1 MSAVVDAVTNV
12 VCSVVSGVSDVVGTV
27 ADTAA
32 NTIEKA
38 LDDPIKTIAMVA
50 AVASGNPQLIPL
62 VNGTDKFIETGC
74 LGAALKGAAIST
86 VTHGVM
92 EGITCGLCIDSCG
105 FCTPCCVDL
114 CGVCSPCVPCSPCMP
129 CGGSLPDGCTPSTC
143 LPSVD
148 TPVCGPSTCMPCGG
162 LPTGCTPST
171 CVPSTCAPCGSS
183 CMCSCMS
190 GCNVCCSPC
199 ISCNT
204 CNTTCC
210 SCNSTCCMPTGCAP
224 SSCAPCC
231 SCYSP
236 VCCACTCCS
245 SLCCSPCCAPCD
257 TCDPCDPF
265 KIKLKLPKT
274 KTPRQSRQR
283 NKNTCNMGAPNS
295 TTGQKGPYVDP
306 VLCTNAK
313 LLGETRRGNKR
324 NGLKKVNT
332 GNINAGYMAPKNLN
346 IKTTEVGGNLGYEC
360 CSNNLGYAKGG
371 TADKLESNTD
381 ILKCAIKTWNEAF
394 CEKKL
399 YPIEMCQKAEL
410 MHQTGAPAKNCL
422 SPLKHLYSSIGSSY
436 AKGGLSDKYQAA
448 APKGHNPEFITGV
461 TGYYACGKGTGQSDD
476 IPAMLHDGDYVMDA
490 ETVSALGDGSSK
502 AGNHVLDGFRKQV
515 PHKAEGGSNP
525 VPAKIAD
532 GEYVFPAAFVTAL
545 GGGDNRKGSE
555 ILDGL
560 RTKLRAHKRGAPLS
574 KIPPKAKDPIDYIKK
589 GSK

>member
-1 MSAVVDAVTNV
+1 MGGVVDAITNV
-12 VCSVVSGVSDVVGTV
+12 VCSAVSAVSDVVGTV

-38 LDDPIKTIAMVA
+38 LDDPIKTIAVIA
-50 AVASGNPQLIPL
+50 AVATGNPELIPL
-62 VNGTDKFIETGC
+62 INGTDTLIRTGS
-74 LGAALKGAAIST
+74 LEDALKGAVIST
-86 VTHGVM
+86 VTQGAM
-92 EGITCGLCIDSCG
+92 DGLCIDMCG

-148 TPVCGPSTCMPCGG
+148 TPVCGPDTCMPCGG

-171 CVPSTCAPCGSS
+171 CVPSNNMPCVSLCTCSGMTDCLV
-183 CMCSCMS
+183 CSFGCNACIDT
-190 GCNVCCSPC
+190 CNVCGTSEGSLCAAC
-199 ISCNT
+199 
-204 CNTTCC
+204 
-210 SCNSTCCMPTGCAP
+210 CAP
-224 SSCAPCC
+224 DGCTPSNCAP
-231 SCYSP
+231 
-236 VCCACTCCS
+236 
-245 SLCCSPCCAPCD
+245 CCSPCCAPC
-257 TCDPCDPF
+257 CACCAPCDCCNCCSCCSCGSMP
-265 KIKLKLPKT
+265 KIKMPGK
-274 KTPRQSRQR
+274 KTPKQSRRR
-283 NKNTCNMGAPNS
+283 NTNPCNMAAPNS
-295 TTGQKGPYVDP
+295 TTSQKGPYVDP

-313 LLGETRRGNKR
+313 LLGETRSGNQR

-332 GNINAGYMAPKNLN
+332 GNINAGYMAPKSFNT
-346 IKTTEVGGNLGYEC
+346 KTPQVGCNLGYC
-360 CSNNLGYAKGG
+360 CASNNLGYAKGG
-371 TADKLESNTD
+371 KADKLESGAYD
-381 ILKCAIKTWNEAF
+381 LKCAIKTWNEAF

-399 YPIEMCQKAEL
+399 YPTAICQTAEL

-422 SPLKHLYSSIGSSY
+422 SPLKQIYSSIGSHY

-502 AGNHVLDGFRKQV
+502 AGNHVLDGFRKQI

-532 GEYVFPAAFVTAL
+532 GEYVFPASFVTAL